1 MLSVGGHLPQPL
13 AASSSQEWEDGES
26 GRWGRV
32 RLSAWNPD
40 NDCPDSHA
48 GSCLWPWHILIPPVA
63 FHGFL
68 RAGYTKPV
76 QCLTVHFGL
85 CLSRFVLLTATPKV
99 TPTPP
104 QNKPVQLAM
113 SLLASVLSHSYL
125 LDSDFQYLPESHVCW
140 TTDLWEHNVLVCK
153 CSGLGWLLP
162 LGFSPGSSGEYTFQV
177 ASVAFLTKCEVRGGG
192 EGYRLPSSR
201 RYI

>member
-13 AASSSQEWEDGES
+13 AASSSQEWEDGET

-40 NDCPDSHA
+40 NDYPMAMVVRVSGH
-48 GSCLWPWHILIPPVA
+48 GTFSELLIPPVA
-63 FHGFL
+63 FHGFV

-76 QCLTVHFGL
+76 QCLTVHFRL
-85 CLSRFVLLTATPKV
+85 CLSRFVLLTATPRV

-104 QNKPVQLAM
+104 RNKPVQMAM

-125 LDSDFQYLPESHVCW
+125 LDSDFQYLPGSHVYW

-153 CSGLGWLLP
+153 CSGLGQLLP
-162 LGFSPGSSGEYTFQV
+162 LGFFILLFLQSLLVNIYLPGCLCSFPHKV
-177 ASVAFLTKCEVRGGG
+177 
-192 EGYRLPSSR
+192 
-201 RYI
+201 